1 MEGKMALLSNIF
13 RKKSKAMID
22 VKTLP
27 VHIAIIPDG
36 NGRWAKKR
44 GLPRNAGHR
53 EGSNTLKTIVK
64 YCAKLGIKYMTVYTF
79 STENWK
85 RPKSEVD
92 GLMSLLKEFLR
103 NAENELSGS
112 NVRIKV
118 IGDISVLSAE
128 LQSEIAR
135 VEKMTEKNTGLMLNI
150 ALNYGGRDEI
160 VFAVKQ
166 IGKEIAEGKLRLS
179 DIDSNL
185 ISEKLYTGG
194 IPDPDL
200 IIRTSGEKRSSNFLL
215 WQSAYSEYWYTNVL
229 WPDFRPDDLREAISD
244 YQQRN
249 RRFGGI

>member
-1 MEGKMALLSNIF
+1 MALLGNIF
-13 RKKSKAMID
+13 RKKSNAIID
-22 VKTLP
+22 INTLP

-53 EGSNTLKTIVK
+53 EGSNTLKAIVK
-64 YCAKLGIKYMTVYTF
+64 YCAKLGIKYMTVFTF

-92 GLMSLLKEFLR
+92 GLMSLLKEFLK

-118 IGDISVLSAE
+118 IGDISVLSEE
-128 LQSEIAR
+128 LQREILR
-135 VEKMTEKNTGLMLNI
+135 VERMTEKNTGLTLNI

-160 VFAVKQ
+160 VFAVRQ
-166 IGKEIAEGKLRLS
+166 IGKEIAEGKLSLS

-185 ISEKLYTGG
+185 ISERLYTCG

-229 WPDFRPDDLREAISD
+229 WPDFRPDDLKEAIRD
-244 YQQRN
+244 YQLRN

>member
-1 MEGKMALLSNIF
+1 MALLSKIF
-13 RKKSKAMID
+13 KKKPRAMID
-22 VKTLP
+22 IKTLP
-27 VHIAIIPDG
+27 EHIAIIPDG

-44 GLPRNAGHR
+44 GLPRNIGHR
-53 EGSNTLKTIVK
+53 EGSNTLKAIVK
-64 YCAKLGIKYMTVYTF
+64 YCARLGIKYMTVFTF

-92 GLMSLLKEFLR
+92 GLMTLLEEFLR

-112 NVRIKV
+112 NVRIKI
-118 IGDISVLSAE
+118 IGDISVLSEE
-128 LQSEIAR
+128 LQREISR
-135 VEKMTEKNTGLMLNI
+135 VERMTEINTGLMLNI

-160 VFAVKQ
+160 VFAVRQ
-166 IGKEIAEGKLRLS
+166 IGKEIAEGKLKLS
-179 DIDSNL
+179 DIDSRL
-185 ISEKLYTGG
+185 ISEKLYTCG

-229 WPDFRPDDLREAISD
+229 WPDFKPDDLKEAIRD
-244 YQQRN
+244 YQLRN

>member
-1 MEGKMALLSNIF
+1 MALLSNIF
-13 RKKSKAMID
+13 RKKSKAVID
-22 VKTLP
+22 IKSLP

-44 GLPRNAGHR
+44 GLPRNAGHK
-53 EGSNTLKTIVK
+53 EGANTLKTIVK
-64 YCAKLGIKYMTVYTF
+64 YCAKLGIKYMTVFTF

-112 NVRIKV
+112 NVRIKI
-118 IGDISVLSAE
+118 IGDISVLSKE
-128 LQSEIAR
+128 LQTEISR
-135 VEKMTEKNTGLMLNI
+135 VERMTEKNAGLMLNI

-179 DIDSNL
+179 DIDSTL
-185 ISEKLYTGG
+185 ISQRLYTCG

-215 WQSAYSEYWYTNVL
+215 WQSAYSEYWYTDVL
-229 WPDFRPDDLREAISD
+229 WPDFRTDDLKEAIRD

>member
-1 MEGKMALLSNIF
+1 MALLSNIF